1 MKTNFSKRFMVP
13 LAVIILGGAGA
24 FATTSMSTNKAV
36 EERMGYRY
44 LSEQEPC
51 HEENECSTVNNNV
64 ICTSTV
70 GSHQLFDQQSPNSC
84 DVPLYKIQN

>member
-1 MKTNFSKRFMVP
+1 MKTNFSKRFMAP

-24 FATTSMSTNKAV
+24 FATTSMSSTKV
-36 EERMGYRY
+36 VDERPGYRY

-51 HEENECSTVNNNV
+51 HEEITCQTENNNV
-64 ICTSTV
+64 ICTS
-70 GSHQLFDQQSPNSC
+70 GANQLFDKQSENSC

>member
-1 MKTNFSKRFMVP
+1 MKTIFSKRFMAP

-24 FATTSMSTNKAV
+24 FVTTSMGSTNALAQKN
-36 EERMGYRY
+36 GYRY

-51 HEENECSTVNNNV
+51 HEEIKCQTENNNV
-64 ICTSTV
+64 ICTS
-70 GSHQLFDQQSPNSC
+70 GGNQLFEQTSPNSC